1 MYTTKPLL
9 GAILASTLAL
19 TLVACG
25 GGGDD
30 DGGSTSYTVTTS
42 AGQGGSISPEQ
53 RTVNAGESTSFTI
66 DPLTGYQIA
75 QVSGCNG
82 QLSGGTY
89 NIAEVNA
96 DCQVTASF
104 ETRTLEL
111 TTEFDFGD
119 HQVSADNMPT
129 ISPESVTVDYNKEQT
144 FELTMPG
151 PGWTLNSSSGCKIDT
166 ATEQNNINFTLTTA
180 PILKDCNLV
189 LTITPPGSSA
199 GYEISADIVNGRAKL
214 DGNYRSTDAFSYG
227 EKVTVNL
234 EAFGEGRELVRFQPS
249 SASCDFER
257 DGNSVTITVFDNC
270 HFSAL
275 FLAADEHS
283 FASNHMVRAFRNALS
298 IEPEEHMTA
307 AMVAS
312 VESVDLLNSPA
323 VVLDLDGIQA
333 ALDLTSLSFRTLA
346 ADLAP
351 LATLPLT
358 TLKVEKIQYSG
369 PADLEPLKAMPLQH
383 LELTFFEA
391 SQSDYESALSP
402 LSELRTLNLSN
413 SRGLERIDFMHTYS
427 HLTTLNLSNT
437 GVLDIRPALDS
448 GLVHRPEASFSVSG
462 CASLEQPVTQNAK
475 NNLEGF
481 GVHTNIGSRSNW
493 DMCPLP
499 DDYYNNLGDLFNATL
514 NADQLSVDWMLFDN
528 HGDVSC
534 ELHYNLHKQQPR
546 IADAEIP
553 TCGTIGNET
562 MTVDFDVQT
571 VDMYL
576 NDGLFPDPIKVGL
589 TKEVVSTN
597 DSTQLRLAAVEWGQT
612 VFKTNP
618 YLVPGRSAM
627 LRAHVIA
634 DGEPTALPMT
644 AELRLNGSPVANG
657 NFTTPASIPAEPVY
671 EDGGSGYQLI
681 IPAQFMEEGL
691 EIDFTLDGDLI
702 YTAEPAF
709 ADPTTLSIT
718 IVPMVVNG
726 VAPTIPSDE
735 ELAETIKTYWPVGEV
750 EIERRSPVIV
760 SDAGGDIAILDILYN
775 LRDLH
780 TQEGAQHYYHG
791 FFDIEALNNKNASG
805 VAFISG
811 LVGVSWDSNLNTF
824 AHELGHNFSLGH
836 IDCGSPEQI
845 EMNYPYPTDQMGSI
859 FINYDHSQLY
869 TPDLA
874 KDLMSY
880 CSPRLIS
887 DWVYEKAQDYLAINA
902 PQPFTAAQAFD
913 STVLSQ
919 PTYSTYVS
927 GVIDQVNGN
936 SRVLS
941 HSELSQPAGR
951 ENYGPFVMIATDSNG
966 QTFER
971 NFAIEQTSE
980 NDSQTN
986 GYFNVRL
993 PAYDIRDVQVLY
1005 QGKEVLRVQL

>member
-30 DGGSTSYTVTTS
+30 SDGGSTSYTVTTS

-53 RTVNAGESTSFTI
+53 RTVNAGGSTSFTI
-66 DPLTGYQIA
+66 DPLTGYQVA
-75 QVSGCNG
+75 QVSGCSG
-82 QLSGGTY
+82 QLNGRTY

-129 ISPESVTVDYNKEQT
+129 ISPESVTVDYNQVQT

-151 PGWTLNSSSGCKIDT
+151 PGWALNRIAGCNVDTL
-166 ATEQNNINFTLTTA
+166 TEQNDINFTMTTA

-199 GYEISADIVNGRAKL
+199 GYEISADIVNGQARL
-214 DGNYRSTDAFSYG
+214 DGTYRSTDSFSYG

-234 EAFGEGRELVRFQPS
+234 EAFGEGRDLVRFQPS

-283 FASNHMVRAFRNALS
+283 FASNHMVRGFREALN
-298 IEPEEHMTA
+298 IEPEEHMTE
-307 AMVAS
+307 AMVGT
-312 VESVDLLNSPA
+312 VESVDLLNSPS

-333 ALDLTSLSFRTLA
+333 ARDLTSLSFRTLA

-351 LATLPLT
+351 LASLSLT
-358 TLKVEKIQYSG
+358 TLKIEKIQYSG
-369 PADLEPLKAMPLQH
+369 PANLEPLKAMPLQH

-391 SQSDYESALSP
+391 SQTDYEDALSP
-402 LSELRTLNLSN
+402 LSELRILNLSN
-413 SRGLERIDFMHTYS
+413 SLGLESIDFMDTYS

-437 GVLDIRPALDS
+437 GVLDIRPALTT
-448 GLVHRPEASFSVSG
+448 GLIHQAGMASFSVSG

-475 NNLEGF
+475 SDLEDAN
-481 GVHTNIGSRSNW
+481 VHTNIGSRSNW
-493 DMCPLP
+493 DMCPTP
-499 DDYYNNLGDLFNATL
+499 DNYYHNLGDIISATL
-514 NADQLSVDWMLFDN
+514 NADQLSVDWTLSNIHEDI
-528 HGDVSC
+528 SC

-553 TCGTIGNET
+553 TCGTTGNET
-562 MTVDFDVQT
+562 ITVDFDVQT

-576 NDGLFPDPIKVGL
+576 NDGLFPDPVKVGAKPVTSL
-589 TKEVVSTN
+589 N
-597 DSTQLRLAAVEWGQT
+597 DPSQLRLAAVEWGQT

-634 DGEPTALPMT
+634 NGEPTAPEVT
-644 AELRLNGSPVANG
+644 AEVRLNGSFEIYLLSP
-657 NFTTPASIPAEPVY
+657 PASIPAEPAY

-681 IPAQFMEEGL
+681 IPAEFMEEGL
-691 EIDFTLDGDLI
+691 EVDIRLDGDLI

-709 ADPTTLSIT
+709 ADPTKLYIT
-718 IVPMVVNG
+718 VVPMIVKG
-726 VAPTIPSDE
+726 KFPTLPSDE
-735 ELAETIKTYWPVGEV
+735 ELAETIKTYWPVGDV
-750 EIERRSPVIV
+750 EIERRSPVFV
-760 SDAGGDIAILDILYN
+760 TDTGGDIGILDVLYT
-775 LRDLH
+775 LSDLH
-780 TQEGAQHYYHG
+780 SLEGAQHYYHG

-811 LVGVSWDSNLNTF
+811 LVGVSWDSNLSTF

-845 EMNYPYPTDQMGSI
+845 EINYPYPIDQIGSNGV
-859 FINYDHSQLY
+859 NYDFTLLRRNDQW
-869 TPDLA
+869 A
-874 KDLMSY
+874 DLMSY
-880 CSPRLIS
+880 CSPRFIS
-887 DWVYEKAQDYLAINA
+887 DWVYEKAQDYLAIN
-902 PQPFTAAQAFD
+902 PPRPFTAAQAFD
-913 STVLSQ
+913 ATVLSQ
-919 PTYSTYVS
+919 PTYSTYLS
-927 GVIDQVNGN
+927 GVIDQVHGN
-936 SRVLS
+936 SRILS
-941 HSELSQPAGR
+941 HSELTQPAGR

-980 NDSQTN
+980 NDSQAN